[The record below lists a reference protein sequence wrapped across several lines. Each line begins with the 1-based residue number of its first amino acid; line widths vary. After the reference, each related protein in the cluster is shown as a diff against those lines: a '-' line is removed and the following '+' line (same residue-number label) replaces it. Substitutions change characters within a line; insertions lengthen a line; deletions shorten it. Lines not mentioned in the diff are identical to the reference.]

1 MAYEINYNDKRF
13 TEVTSQKN
21 TALKESDKTYD
32 QMITDSDKYFQ
43 QQTDAIKDYGDKQTQ
58 LQQQQTDF
66 AIEKVEQQKEQA
78 HKDYLKEQSGAYVD
92 WQQQSNKY
100 GAKSEQQASIGVA
113 NSGYAESSQVSMYN
127 TYQNRV
133 MTARE
138 AYTRAVLNYDNAIKD
153 AQLQNS
159 SVLAEIAYNTLQKS
173 LELSL
178 QGFQY
183 KNNLVLDKAK
193 AKRELEN
200 TYYQRYQ
207 NVLSQINTE
216 NALAEQI
223 RQFNEQLAEE
233 KRQFNESLNA
243 SSGSSGSGGG
253 SYYSGGGDSGGGGYY
268 DPGDDVKLTIANLHG
283 TPVPAKEKLNL
294 GKGPISD
301 KTAKNMVATGQAKV
315 DTSGSKPVL
324 VKTYKQPTTAQ
335 LVSNNLKLDA
345 FNSVMNM
352 KANAKKK

>member
-1 MAYEINYNDKRF
+1 MATGYEIDYNDKRF

-21 TALKESDKTYD
+21 AAVKESDKTYD
-32 QMITDSDKYFQ
+32 NMINSSDKYFQ
-43 QQTDAIKDYGDKQTQ
+43 QQTDAIKQYGDKQTQ

-92 WQQQSNKY
+92 WQKQSNDY
-100 GAKSEQQASIGVA
+100 GTNAEKQASAGLA
-113 NSGYAESSQVSMYN
+113 HSGYSESSQVVMY
-127 TYQNRV
+127 TEYQNRV
-133 MTARE
+133 AAARE
-138 AYTRAVLNYDNAIKD
+138 AYGRAVLNYDNAIKE

-159 SVLAEIAYNTLQKS
+159 SVLAEIAYNTLKQS

-183 KNNLVLDKAK
+183 KNQLLLSKAQ
-193 AKRELEN
+193 AKRELED

-207 NVLSQINTE
+207 GVLNQINTE

-243 SSGSSGSGGG
+243 SGSSGSGGG
-253 SYYSGGGDSGGGGYY
+253 YSYSGGGGSYDYDDGGEYY
-268 DPGDDVKLTIANLHG
+268 L
-283 TPVPAKEKLNL
+283 EEE
-294 GKGPISD
+294 S
-301 KTAKNMVATGQAKV
+301 
-315 DTSGSKPVL
+315 
-324 VKTYKQPTTAQ
+324 
-335 LVSNNLKLDA
+335 KLDA
-345 FNSVMNM
+345 MSQEQRNRLYQSIGMSRTPDGRLNAIEKLYDQGVITEGDAEALM
-352 KANAKKK
+352 KHYNV

>member
-1 MAYEINYNDKRF
+1 MATGYEIDYNDKRF

-21 TALKESDKTYD
+21 AAVKESDKTYD
-32 QMITDSDKYFQ
+32 NMINSSDKYFQ
-43 QQTDAIKDYGDKQTQ
+43 QQTDAIKQYGDKQTQ

-66 AIEKVEQQKEQA
+66 AIEKVEQQKQQT
-78 HKDYLKEQSGAYVD
+78 HQDYLKEQSGAYVD
-92 WQQQSNKY
+92 WQKQSNDY
-100 GAKSEQQASIGVA
+100 GTNAEKQAESGLA
-113 NSGYAESSQVSMYN
+113 RSGYSESSQVAMY
-127 TYQNRV
+127 TAYQNRV
-133 MTARE
+133 ATARE
-138 AYTRAVLNYDNAIKD
+138 AYGRAVLNYDNAIKE

-183 KNNLVLDKAK
+183 KNQLVLSKAQ
-193 AKRELEN
+193 AKRELED

-253 SYYSGGGDSGGGGYY
+253 SYYSSGGSYDYY
-268 DPGDDVKLTIANLHG
+268 DDEGGEYYL
-283 TPVPAKEKLNL
+283 EEQ
-294 GKGPISD
+294 S
-301 KTAKNMVATGQAKV
+301 
-315 DTSGSKPVL
+315 
-324 VKTYKQPTTAQ
+324 
-335 LVSNNLKLDA
+335 KLDA
-345 FNSVMNM
+345 MSQEQRNRLYQGIGMNRSTEGRV
-352 KANAKKK
+352 NAINNLYKQGTISEGDAETLLERYTS

>member
-1 MAYEINYNDKRF
+1 MATGYEIDYNDKRF

-21 TALKESDKTYD
+21 AAVKESDKTYD
-32 QMITDSDKYFQ
+32 NMINSSDKYFQ
-43 QQTDAIKDYGDKQTQ
+43 QQTDAIKQYGDKQTQ

-92 WQQQSNKY
+92 WQKQSGQY
-100 GAKSEQQASIGVA
+100 GVKAEEQATAGLSK
-113 NSGYAESSQVSMYN
+113 SGYSESSQVAMY
-127 TYQNRV
+127 TAYQNRV
-133 MTARE
+133 AAARE
-138 AYTRAVLNYDNAIKD
+138 AYGRAVLNYDNAIKE

-159 SVLAEIAYNTLQKS
+159 SVLAEIAYNTLKQS

-183 KNNLVLDKAK
+183 KNQLVLSKAQ
-193 AKRELEN
+193 AKRELED

-207 NVLSQINTE
+207 GVLNQINTE

-243 SSGSSGSGGG
+243 SGSSGSGGG
-253 SYYSGGGDSGGGGYY
+253 YSYSGGGGSYDYDDGGEYY
-268 DPGDDVKLTIANLHG
+268 L
-283 TPVPAKEKLNL
+283 EE
-294 GKGPISD
+294 S
-301 KTAKNMVATGQAKV
+301 
-315 DTSGSKPVL
+315 
-324 VKTYKQPTTAQ
+324 
-335 LVSNNLKLDA
+335 KLDA
-345 FNSVMNM
+345 MSEEQRNRLYQGIGMNRSTEGRV
-352 KANAKKK
+352 NAINNLYKQGTISESDAENLLERYTS

>member
-21 TALKESDKTYD
+21 AALKESNNTYD
-32 QMITDSDKYFQ
+32 QMIKDSDKYFQ
-43 QQTDAIKDYGDKQTQ
+43 QQTDAIKQYGDKQTQ

-66 AIEKVEQQKEQA
+66 AIEKVNQQKEQA
-78 HKDYLKEQSGAYVD
+78 RNDYLKEQSGAYVD
-92 WQQQSNKY
+92 WQKQSNDY
-100 GAKSEQQASIGVA
+100 GTNAEKQAEAGLA
-113 NSGYAESSQVSMYN
+113 HSGYSESSQVSMYN

-207 NVLSQINTE
+207 NVLNQINTE

-233 KRQFNESLNA
+233 KRQFNESLA
-243 SSGSSGSGGG
+243 ASGSSGSGGG
-253 SYYSGGGDSGGGGYY
+253 YSYSGGGGSYDYDDGGEFY
-268 DPGDDVKLTIANLHG
+268 L
-283 TPVPAKEKLNL
+283 EE
-294 GKGPISD
+294 S
-301 KTAKNMVATGQAKV
+301 
-315 DTSGSKPVL
+315 
-324 VKTYKQPTTAQ
+324 
-335 LVSNNLKLDA
+335 KLDA
-345 FNSVMNM
+345 MSEEQRNRLYQGIGMNRSTEGRVNAINSLY
-352 KANAKKK
+352 KQGTISESDAETLLERYTS

>member
-1 MAYEINYNDKRF
+1 MATGYEIDYNDKRF

-21 TALKESDKTYD
+21 AAVKESDKTYD
-32 QMITDSDKYFQ
+32 NMINSSDKYFQ
-43 QQTDAIKDYGDKQTQ
+43 QQTDAIKQYGDKQTQ

-92 WQQQSNKY
+92 WQKQSNQY
-100 GAKSEQQASIGVA
+100 GVKAEEQASAGLSK
-113 NSGYAESSQVSMYN
+113 SGYSESSQVAMYN
-127 TYQNRV
+127 AYQNRV
-133 MTARE
+133 AMARE
-138 AYTRAVLNYDNAIKD
+138 AYGRAVLNYDNAIKE

-183 KNNLVLDKAK
+183 KNQLVLSKAQ
-193 AKRELEN
+193 AKRELED

-207 NVLSQINTE
+207 GVLSQINTE

-253 SYYSGGGDSGGGGYY
+253 YYYGGGGY
-268 DPGDDVKLTIANLHG
+268 DTEGDLYLPEDEGDSPQTG
-283 TPVPAKEKLNL
+283 TTVSSKEKLAL
-294 GKGPISD
+294 GKGPVSD
-301 KTAKNMVATGQAKV
+301 NTVKQMVATGQAAV
-315 DTSGSKPVL
+315 VTSNGKSTL
-324 VKTYKQPTTAQ
+324 VKTKTPEIIPMTAAEAAIQ
-335 LVSNNLKLDA
+335 LA
-345 FNSVMNM
+345 T
-352 KANAKKK
+352 ANINANKKKK